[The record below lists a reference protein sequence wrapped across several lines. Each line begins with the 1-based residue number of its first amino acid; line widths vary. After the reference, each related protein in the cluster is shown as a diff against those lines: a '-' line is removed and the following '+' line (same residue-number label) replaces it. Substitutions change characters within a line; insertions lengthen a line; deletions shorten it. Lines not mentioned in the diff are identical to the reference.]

1 MKKSIFGVALALSVG
16 AVGAQTY
23 IGAAIGS
30 GKYNSGC
37 GGIESCDMSDTV
49 LKLYAG
55 QRVNNWL
62 NAEAAYIRFGEGYVE
77 GTGVVD
83 GVTISGR
90 ASQRAQALA
99 LMAAFRH
106 EFVSG
111 LEGVARIGAA
121 VVHGKVSVSGT
132 ANGVPVSG
140 TRSETALRP
149 YVGLGLAYNF
159 MPKLKATLDYDRT
172 SMTVDDEN
180 ESVQSFM
187 VGVSYQY

>member
-1 MKKSIFGVALALSVG
+1 
-16 AVGAQTY
+16 
-23 IGAAIGS
+23 
-30 GKYNSGC
+30 
-37 GGIESCDMSDTV
+37 MSDTV

-62 NAEAAYIRFGEGYVE
+62 NAEAAYIRFGEGYAE

-83 GVTISGR
+83 GVTVSGR

-121 VVHGKVSVSGT
+121 VVHGKSAFGGT
-132 ANGVPVSG
+132 VNGTPVAL
-140 TRSETALRP
+140 TRSETTLRP
-149 YVGLGLAYNF
+149 YFGLGLAYSF
-159 MPKLKATLDYDRT
+159 LPELKATLDFDRT
-172 SMTVDDEN
+172 SMSVDGAN

-187 VGVSYQY
+187 AGVAYQY